1 MSKIAIH
8 FYDNVDCTGDPK
20 IVNTKLTL
28 DGKLPVASLKEEF
41 DVKTLKEIDDGK
53 AFLIGADEHGDS
65 RLSFAGKT
73 TIKVTGELKATNSG
87 AADRIWWNATVSIQA
102 SLNTK
107 GARRTVYRIAF
118 QHNAFFTG
126 ESTSIFYD
134 GDTLKVNLAFEEKR
148 DALAFETDLIGA
160 TETHRSAL
168 EGLVVDLTVEQR
180 RGTFPLEPPRRIMPS
195 DYKPEESTSP
205 DDGISVAAS
214 TVTVLDFKSDFVRY
228 QRIES
233 IELLQHALNGT
244 EKCHLIDKAHCEKFS
259 SYKQYQNDENN
270 ALSMSRDFHGWFDG
284 LIGDVPMFKLDYIR
298 HSNQPMANMDNRYE
312 VVISVT
318 VIDAA
323 ASKFIFPRLSSGS
336 AAVEGQNLSML
347 AKVYVRNPSVF
358 KYCLE
363 WKAKRTSNK
372 WREYLAETNRD

>member
-28 DGKLPVASLKEEF
+28 DGKLPVGFLMIKL
-41 DVKTLKEIDDGK
+41 DVKTVEEIEDRVAYG
-53 AFLIGADEHGDS
+53 IGADEHGVS
-65 RLSFAGKT
+65 LLSFAGKT

-87 AADRIWWNATVSIQA
+87 AADRIWWNATVNIQA

-134 GDTLKVNLAFEEKR
+134 GDTLKVNLAFKEER

-270 ALSMSRDFHGWFDG
+270 ALSMSRDFHGWFEG